1 MVPLIETLTRN
12 ERFSQFLLESGGCVV
27 GRSPTFPQSDRGL
40 PQDRPIALSPKGG
53 GDRMIRLKGRLA
65 RVAAALA
72 TIAALAMAGGA
83 WHKL

>member
-1 MVPLIETLTRN
+1 
-12 ERFSQFLLESGGCVV
+12 
-27 GRSPTFPQSDRGL
+27 
-40 PQDRPIALSPKGG
+40 
-53 GDRMIRLKGRLA
+53 MIRLKGRLA